1 MPTNT
6 PHLNELN
13 FVETSLL
20 EQLAGLGWQ
29 TEVLKGPAEG
39 AQFPED
45 SGRNSLQ
52 EVVIETR
59 LAECL
64 KRINPWLEGNQISE
78 VVRRVVRP
86 EGNSL
91 LEMNQDILELLLK
104 NPSVAEDRT
113 TGRKNPPVHLV
124 DFDNPARN
132 DFFAVTQLKVKL
144 PGVEKHIYPDLVCFL
159 NGLPVVVVECK
170 SPKISDP
177 MGEAIDQLLR
187 YSQQRGDAVREGS
200 QRLFAY
206 NQFVV
211 ATCRSKAMFGTISTR
226 SEKHFYRWTDPYPF
240 TVAEVATGTSAPND
254 QQRLVAGMLSR
265 QNLLDLIHSF
275 TIFRTEDKQTIKLVG
290 RYQQFRAV
298 KKITQRLLN
307 GENPLK
313 RGGIV
318 WHTQGSGKSLT
329 MMFLVREM
337 KHHPELKKWKIVF
350 VTDRTDLERQLSA
363 TSAVIGYT
371 TKTIKKRADV
381 DKSLMRDN
389 ADLVMVMIHKFGGV
403 ERLIASG
410 LDAVN
415 DSARILVMTDEAHR
429 TQYSELAANLRQALP
444 NATHVGFTGTP
455 IGKTERTYVTYIDE
469 YTMRQSVDDGVTVE
483 IVYEGRTNNGEV
495 TDAPKMNE
503 KFIDVFID
511 YPEADRQRILG
522 YATRQAYLEANA
534 VIKDKARD
542 MIDHYAAHIL
552 PNGFKAQVVAPSRIA
567 CLRYR
572 QFLLGAIE
580 DKITELEKANPFHIP
595 IDRLRAL
602 KVAVIISGAAK
613 DSPGLK
619 EFTPTATQK
628 DNIIADF
635 KLPFPARTQVQREV
649 EKSNEAGTT
658 GIVVVT
664 SMLLTGFDAPVE
676 QVMYLDRRI
685 VAHNLLQAIAR
696 VNRVGPKGK
705 DKGFIIDYIGIG
717 HHLKRAIL
725 EQSEGS
731 KEAKIDAEDA
741 DEILAA
747 LTNISQ
753 ELSELA
759 LARDAMMALINEIGN
774 DTGTFDDLDA
784 FYNHFYDEEER
795 FKFIQLFRKFTACYN
810 NVLPDP
816 RALEYR
822 DDYNRAAEINVMVGQ
837 HLRDER
843 MSMRDVPDK
852 LRAITDEYL
861 ESHGIDQTVPPLSIM
876 DKDFLQDVNN
886 KKSKKAKATAMA
898 GAIRAHI
905 DENAEKDPEL
915 YAELADR
922 LLAIFAE
929 NAKNWALILEELK
942 EFLDRMKDQE
952 KQETYGLDPRTQ
964 MPFYRILLKELIG
977 DDKTPN
983 DDEVAGLVNLTQLL
997 TVEIKTEI
1005 RLKAFWDR
1013 SGKGAQSR
1021 LRQKLIKIMLEKEN
1035 LTVFKTIFDKRNAI
1049 ATKLME
1055 TAQANHEVLLYD

>member
-1 MPTNT
+1 
-6 PHLNELN
+6 
-13 FVETSLL
+13 
-20 EQLAGLGWQ
+20 
-29 TEVLKGPAEG
+29 
-39 AQFPED
+39 
-45 SGRNSLQ
+45 
-52 EVVIETR
+52 
-59 LAECL
+59 
-64 KRINPWLEGNQISE
+64 
-78 VVRRVVRP
+78 
-86 EGNSL
+86 
-91 LEMNQDILELLLK
+91 MNQDVLELLLK
-104 NPSVAEDRT
+104 NTSVAEDRT
-113 TGRKNPPVHLV
+113 TGRKNPPVHLI

-144 PGVEKHIYPDLVCFL
+144 PGVEEHIYPDLICFL

-170 SPKISDP
+170 SPKVSDA
-177 MGEAIDQLLR
+177 MGDAIEQLLR
-187 YSQQRGDAVREGS
+187 YSQQRGDAMREGS

-226 SEKHFYRWTDPYPF
+226 SEKHFYRWTDPYPY
-240 TVAEVATGTSAPND
+240 TVAEIATGTTAPND

-265 QNLLDLIHSF
+265 QNLLDIIHSF
-275 TIFRTEDKQTIKLVG
+275 TIFRTEDKQTIKIVG

-350 VTDRTDLERQLSA
+350 VTDRTDLEQQLSA

-371 TKTIKKRADV
+371 TKTIKKRSDV
-381 DKSLMRDN
+381 DESLMRDN

-403 ERLIASG
+403 ERLISSG
-410 LDAVN
+410 LGAVN
-415 DSARILVMTDEAHR
+415 SSERILVMTDEAHR

-444 NATHVGFTGTP
+444 QATHVGFTGTP
-455 IGKTERTYVTYIDE
+455 IGKTERTYGTYIDE
-469 YTMRQSVDDGVTVE
+469 YTMKQAVDDGVTVE

-522 YATRQAYLEANA
+522 YATRQAYLEANE

-542 MIDHYAAHIL
+542 MIAHYAAHIL
-552 PNGFKAQVVAPSRIA
+552 PNGFKAQVVAPSRVA

-580 DKITELEKANPFHIP
+580 DKIAALETANPFHIP
-595 IDRLRAL
+595 LDRLRAL
-602 KVAVIISGAAK
+602 KVEVIISGAAK

-619 EFTPTATQK
+619 AFTPTSTQK

-635 KLPFPARTQVQREV
+635 KLPFPARTQVQKKV
-649 EKSNEAGTT
+649 EKSKAPTLPTSELPAEPPTSATSPLSFGEGSGERASGNT

-725 EQSEGS
+725 EQSEKN
-731 KEAKIDAEDA
+731 KEASIDEEDA
-741 DEILAA
+741 DQILAA
-747 LTNISQ
+747 LTDISK

-784 FYNHFYDEEER
+784 FYNYFYDEKAR
-795 FKFIQLFRKFTACYN
+795 FEFIQLFRNFTTCYN

-816 RALEYR
+816 RALEHR

-861 ESHGIDQTVPPLSIM
+861 ESHGVDQTVPPLSIM
-876 DKDFLQDVNN
+876 DNDFMQEVNS
-886 KKSKKAKATAMA
+886 KKSKKAKATAMG

-929 NAKNWALILEELK
+929 NAENWALILEELQ
-942 EFLDRMKDQE
+942 EFLDKMQE
-952 KQETYGLDPRTQ
+952 QENQETYGLDPRTH
-964 MPFYRILLKELIG
+964 MPFYRILSKELISE
-977 DDKTPN
+977 DADPSE
-983 DDEVAGLVNLTQLL
+983 DQIAALVNLTQLL

-1035 LTVFKTIFDKRNAI
+1035 LTLFTTIFDKRNAL
-1049 ATKLME
+1049 ATKMME
-1055 TAQANHEVLLYD
+1055 TAQANHEVLFYD